1 MAARRGY
8 REGFVEVVLGET
20 LSRVTGSKGHG
31 GTPAPLSAEKRR
43 ANMCFCETNRIGF
56 GMKTGDNI
64 LSWNWMRSKRV
75 EISIRFVWNG
85 LAVCDAFIFQA
96 DKLGGV
102 CYT

>member
-1 MAARRGY
+1 
-8 REGFVEVVLGET
+8 
-20 LSRVTGSKGHG
+20 
-31 GTPAPLSAEKRR
+31 
-43 ANMCFCETNRIGF
+43 
-56 GMKTGDNI
+56 